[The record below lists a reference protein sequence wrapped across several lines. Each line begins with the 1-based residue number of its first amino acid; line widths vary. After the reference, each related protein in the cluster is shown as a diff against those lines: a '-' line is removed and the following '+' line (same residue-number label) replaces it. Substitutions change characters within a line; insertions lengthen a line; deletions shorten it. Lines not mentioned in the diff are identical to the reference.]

1 MNNVFSLI
9 TALLTASQHLYA
21 EEQFN
26 FPPPEFSKPYAFP
39 DVPTPAPRPEWLGFA
54 DVGVLAAAL
63 ALAAYFGLRTR
74 SRRHLVVLTGFAVLY
89 FGFYKKGCVCA
100 VGAVQNVAL
109 ALGPEQYALP
119 LAVGLFFILP
129 LVCALFWGRSFCSSV
144 CPLGA
149 VQELVLLRPLKVPS
163 WLNSALALLP
173 ALYLGL
179 GVLFAAVGSAFIICR
194 YDPFVQVFR
203 FGGGTLM
210 VFVGIA
216 VILLS
221 VVVGRP
227 YCRYAC
233 PYGFLLGLL
242 SPFSREKVRI
252 TTGDCINCHLCADAC
267 PYGAIQ
273 PPTPAPQYLPR
284 AAERRRLGLLIA
296 LIPVLMIAGG
306 GLVRLASPFL
316 ARADYR
322 VRLAAQV
329 WQEEQGKITEPT
341 DETEAFAKRGVPR
354 TDAYVAALDVHRR
367 YATGSWFLGGW
378 LGLVLGLRLVSGS
391 VRRHR
396 SIYQI
401 NQSAC
406 VVCGR
411 CYNYCPL
418 DHERA
423 LSLTDAPQ
431 EDQS

>member
-1 MNNVFSLI
+1 MSTSTTDKTV
-9 TALLTASQHLYA
+9 APAEAHL
-21 EEQFN
+21 
-26 FPPPEFSKPYAFP
+26 
-39 DVPTPAPRPEWLGFA
+39 
-54 DVGVLAAAL
+54 
-63 ALAAYFGLRTR
+63 
-74 SRRHLVVLTGFAVLY
+74 SRV
-89 FGFYKKGCVCA
+89 
-100 VGAVQNVAL
+100 
-109 ALGPEQYALP
+109 LGPLHLWA
-119 LAVGLFFILP
+119 LAVGLVIS
-129 LVCALFWGRSFCSSV
+129 G
-144 CPLGA
+144 
-149 VQELVLLRPLKVPS
+149 
-163 WLNSALALLP
+163 N
-173 ALYLGL
+173 Y
-179 GVLFAAVGSAFIICR
+179 
-194 YDPFVQVFR
+194 
-203 FGGGTLM
+203 FGWSYGMESGGPM
-210 VFVGIA
+210 
-216 VILLS
+216 
-221 VVVGRP
+221 
-227 YCRYAC
+227 
-233 PYGFLLGLL
+233 
-242 SPFSREKVRI
+242 
-252 TTGDCINCHLCADAC
+252 
-267 PYGAIQ
+267 
-273 PPTPAPQYLPR
+273 
-284 AAERRRLGLLIA
+284 GLLIA

-423 LSLTDAPQ
+423 LSLRDAPQ